1 MWDVWIFSVT
11 DTHTHTHTRARTPQ
25 IHLNESF
32 LQDLNKA
39 WTAHKISMLMI
50 RDILM
55 YMDRVYVPHKGDCEP
70 VYDVGLVL
78 FRDNVARHPRIREH
92 LLKTLLEEV
101 RCDDVCVCVCS

>member
-1 MWDVWIFSVT
+1 M
-11 DTHTHTHTRARTPQ
+11 
-25 IHLNESF
+25 
-32 LQDLNKA
+32 QDLNKA